1 MNTYEVVI
9 KNSAKKDLKK
19 IKNSHLKENF
29 EEVIQTLKENPFKQT
44 LSFEQLQPKS
54 VGLYSRRINQQHRIV
69 YKVDEIAKRV
79 EIYSTWTHYE

>member
-44 LSFEQLQPKS
+44 QSFEQLQPKS

-79 EIYSTWTHYE
+79 EIYSAWTHYK

>member
-9 KNSAKKDLKK
+9 KNSVKKDLKK

-29 EEVIQTLKENPFKQT
+29 QEVIQTLKENPPKQT
-44 LSFEQLQPKS
+44 QSFEQLQPKS
-54 VGLYSRRINQQHRIV
+54 VGLYSRSINQQQRIV

-79 EIYSTWTHYE
+79 EIYSAWTHYE